1 MQLVSGGG
9 ASPSELRNIRAVAG
23 ATKRGDT
30 NSPNGPEAV
39 SADTASRKLWGR
51 ARRSAVRRA
60 AHVPA
65 PLPPVVDDWPA
76 SVPVTS
82 REVDVVETY
91 LGSMLQELLSAMPL
105 AA

>member
-1 MQLVSGGG
+1 MQLFSGGG
-9 ASPSELRNIRAVAG
+9 VSSADHRKTRAVAG
-23 ATKRGDT
+23 ATKRGET

-39 SADTASRKLWGR
+39 SADAATGKLWGR
-51 ARRSAVRRA
+51 ARRSAVRQA
-60 AHVPA
+60 AHAPA
-65 PLPPVVDDWPA
+65 PLPPVVDDWPV

-82 REVDVVETY
+82 READVVETY